1 MLSLKIGAFLIKGD
15 ERLEMRVGGH
25 QTRGLSSTRDKDDD
39 KSLSLSLSL
48 SSKERFEKTRDA
60 FPLSSSSFFFAAAI
74 ANRENYIFDGRFP
87 LSKRRDSRL
96 RSTLPSFFVVKTR
109 LYLIP

>member
-48 SSKERFEKTRDA
+48 
-60 FPLSSSSFFFAAAI
+60 LQ
-74 ANRENYIFDGRFP
+74 RE
-87 LSKRRDSRL
+87 
-96 RSTLPSFFVVKTR
+96 V
-109 LYLIP
+109 

>member
-87 LSKRRDSRL
+87 LSKKGG
-96 RSTLPSFFVVKTR
+96 TLDLGQHYPPFSLSKPGS
-109 LYLIP
+109 I

>member
-25 QTRGLSSTRDKDDD
+25 QTRGLSSTRDGHDDD
-39 KSLSLSLSL
+39 KSLSLSL

>member
-39 KSLSLSLSL
+39 KSLSLSL

>member
-39 KSLSLSLSL
+39 KSLSLSLS
-48 SSKERFEKTRDA
+48 SKERFEKTRDA
-60 FPLSSSSFFFAAAI
+60 SLLLLFFLRPQSRI
-74 ANRENYIFDGRFP
+74 ARIIFDGRFP
-87 LSKRRDSRL
+87 LSKKEGL
-96 RSTLPSFFVVKTR
+96 ST
-109 LYLIP
+109 